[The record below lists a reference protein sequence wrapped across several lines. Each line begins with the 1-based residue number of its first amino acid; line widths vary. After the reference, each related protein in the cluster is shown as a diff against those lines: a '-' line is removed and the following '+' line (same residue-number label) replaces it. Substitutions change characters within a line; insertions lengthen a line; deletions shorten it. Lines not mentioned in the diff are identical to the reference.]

1 MKEKSSDVKH
11 KTRISRLLKLNRV
24 DGEIDYILFYTV
36 ILLVA
41 IGAIMIYSA
50 SSYRAANELQD
61 SMFYLKKQLLFIG
74 VGGFSMFFFMTWDYN
89 RLKNSKLVAFLMII
103 TIKMA

>member
-1 MKEKSSDVKH
+1 MENNENELNPKS
-11 KTRISRLLKLNRV
+11 TRISRLFKLNKA

-50 SSYRAANELQD
+50 SSYRVSQ
-61 SMFYLKKQLLFIG
+61 
-74 VGGFSMFFFMTWDYN
+74 
-89 RLKNSKLVAFLMII
+89 
-103 TIKMA
+103 